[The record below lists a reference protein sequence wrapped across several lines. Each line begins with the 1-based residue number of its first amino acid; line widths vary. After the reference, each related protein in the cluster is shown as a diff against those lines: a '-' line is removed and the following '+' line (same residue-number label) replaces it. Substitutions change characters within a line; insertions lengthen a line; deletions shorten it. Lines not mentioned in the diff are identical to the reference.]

1 MKNITSPACSPTS
14 SRPERLYSIV
24 DGLEVEVRVTSNPY
38 GLELDRLF
46 GMAARINKKRG
57 FLFVSKLLGK
67 HIPVIPSASLGAGA
81 MLGHLYAQDAPSGMP
96 MLDTDRLRD
105 MLGSRDKADAGYR
118 ELMARKIRIEEPTL
132 FIGFAETATAL
143 GHSLFDAFEGNVSFV
158 HTTREEIEGLI
169 PPIRFEEE
177 HSHAVA
183 HRCYVRDASV
193 FRDAARIVLVDD
205 EITTGKTALNMIR
218 ELNAAFGH
226 RDFAVASLLDWRS
239 VEDRGRFAELE
250 HELGIRIRCLSLI
263 EGTIKVLGSP
273 LEEEGKDGKNDSVPT
288 ADFRLYRHDLT
299 ALFEHAGDSETD
311 ESGEAARSPKLRSY
325 LLHTGRFGMD
335 AADGKA
341 LDRSVARAA
350 DYLGTRRTGRRA
362 LCLGTGEFMYV
373 PMRIA
378 ERMGDGVYSQSTT
391 RSPIHPLRREGYAV
405 TSAYRY
411 DSVDGEEVANFIYN
425 VEPGQYDEAFVFV
438 EREYDPERGA
448 SFERALS
455 RLGVPVVHIVRFGTS
470 GDRREGE

>member
-14 SRPERLYSIV
+14 SRRGRLYSII
-24 DGLEVEVRVTSNPY
+24 DGLEVEVSVTSNPY
-38 GLELDRLF
+38 GLELDQLF

-57 FLFVSKLLGK
+57 FLFVSRLLGK
-67 HIPVIPSASLGAGA
+67 HIPVVPSASLGAGA
-81 MLGHLYAQDAPSGMP
+81 LLGCLYAEEALKRPSP
-96 MLDTDRLRD
+96 LEADRLRA
-105 MLGSRDKADAGYR
+105 MFASRREADEGYR

-143 GHSLFDAFEGNVSFV
+143 GHSLFDAFEGNVTFV
-158 HTTREEIEGLI
+158 HTTREEIEGLV

-183 HRCYVRDASV
+183 HRCYVEDSSV
-193 FRDAARIVLVDD
+193 FREASRIVLVDD
-205 EITTGKTALNMIR
+205 EITTGKTALNIIR
-218 ELNAAFGH
+218 ELHAAFGH

-239 VEDRGRFAELE
+239 VADRERFAELE
-250 HELGIRIRCLSLI
+250 RELGIRIRCLALI
-263 EGTIKVLGSP
+263 EGEIEVKGSP
-273 LEEEGKDGKNDSVPT
+273 LEEGAKEARDAFEPLP
-288 ADFRLYRHDLT
+288 DFRIRRHDLSP
-299 ALFEHAGDSETD
+299 LFEHAGSSPEDR
-311 ESGEAARSPKLRSY
+311 ARSPQLGSY
-325 LLHTGRFGMD
+325 LLHTGRFGMS
-335 AADGKA
+335 AADGEA

-350 DYLGTRRTGRRA
+350 EQLAAHRTGSRV

-391 RSPIHPLRREGYAV
+391 RSPIHPLRREAYAV
-405 TSAYRY
+405 SSAYRY

-438 EREYDPERGA
+438 EREYDPKRGA

-455 RLGVPVVHIVRFGTS
+455 RLGVPVVHLVSFGTS
-470 GDRREGE
+470 DDRRDGE